1 VDETGLRYFMLW
13 GEEVDGTVSE
23 FVVGMGGR

>member
-13 GEEVDGTVSE
+13 GEEVDGTVS
-23 FVVGMGGR
+23 VVVRMGSR